1 VHAAL
6 LFDYSDAQGA
16 RQRAKEAEAA
26 ARMRLDRRT
35 GLGRDSGSS
44 AFRQSGPVPAVE
56 AVTRGFGSDRMGSGS
71 TAAQAGK
78 SGPGQWW
85 LAGGTGPGKSIVTEC
100 FEGVM
105 EVQEILGGR
114 SRTGDELRSGRTG
127 TGTGAGAVVQ
137 GDGRPVPVG
146 LSPLIE
152 HELRLVTG
160 DYEVTRETR
169 PFLFLSTDLPPVPVF
184 VEE

>member
-1 VHAAL
+1 
-6 LFDYSDAQGA
+6 
-16 RQRAKEAEAA
+16 
-26 ARMRLDRRT
+26 
-35 GLGRDSGSS
+35 
-44 AFRQSGPVPAVE
+44 
-56 AVTRGFGSDRMGSGS
+56 
-71 TAAQAGK
+71 
-78 SGPGQWW
+78 
-85 LAGGTGPGKSIVTEC
+85 
-100 FEGVM
+100 M